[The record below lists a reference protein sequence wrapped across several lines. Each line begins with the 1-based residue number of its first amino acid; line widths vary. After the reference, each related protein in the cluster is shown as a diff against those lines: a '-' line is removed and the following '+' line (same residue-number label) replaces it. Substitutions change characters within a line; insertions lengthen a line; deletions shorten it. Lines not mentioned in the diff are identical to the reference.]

1 MAAKNKTDAV
11 FFCGNCGYESKKWMG
26 QCPACRE
33 WGTFSEEPVMRA
45 ASASQTS
52 HRGTSARIKPVSI
65 NDITADED
73 ERIDTGFA
81 EFQRVLGGG
90 IVPGSLVLI
99 GGDPGIGKSTLLLQ
113 TAGNVAAAGLP
124 VIYISGEESLRQ
136 IKLRADRIG
145 RLSDNLRFVSDT
157 DIDRIT
163 DMLEAERPKLCI
175 IDSVQTMHTED
186 AQSVPGSVTQV
197 RECTQRMMICAKEN
211 GIATFLVGHVTKEGT
226 VAGPR
231 VLEHIVDTVIYFESG
246 DQFGYRILRSA
257 KNRFG
262 ATNEV
267 GVFEMSEGGLKEVKN
282 PSEYLL
288 EGRPVN
294 ATGAVV
300 ACLIEGSRAML
311 MEVQGLVAETQFN
324 LARRQANGMDYN
336 RLSMLIAVLSKR
348 AGLNLNNLD
357 AYVNIAGGLR
367 VTQPAVDL
375 AVCAALISAFKN
387 IAIPGD
393 TVIFGEVGLSGEV
406 RAVPQAQD
414 RVKEAVKLGF
424 GRVIMPEI
432 NVRSIKKQKGSSD
445 TAEIEIVGIKYVS
458 ELFAVLKNN

>member
-1 MAAKNKTDAV
+1 
-11 FFCGNCGYESKKWMG
+11 MG
-26 QCPACRE
+26 QCPACKS
-33 WGTFSEEPVMRA
+33 WGTFSEEPVTKSMSSSRE
-45 ASASQTS
+45 ASGKNGRRS
-52 HRGTSARIKPVSI
+52 IKPVPISEI
-65 NDITADED
+65 SADVE
-73 ERIDTGFA
+73 ERIPTGFG
-81 EFQRVLGGG
+81 EFERVLGGG

-113 TAGNVAAAGLP
+113 AAANVAASGKH

-145 RLSDNLRFVSDT
+145 HITDELTFAADT
-157 DIDRIT
+157 DIDSIIE
-163 DMLEAERPKLCI
+163 MLEAEKPDLCV

-197 RECTQRMMICAKEN
+197 RECTQRMMICAKTN
-211 GIATFLVGHVTKEGT
+211 GIAAFLVGHVTKEGT

-267 GVFEMSEGGLKEVKN
+267 GVFEMGEEGLKEVKN

-294 ATGAVV
+294 ATGAAVT
-300 ACLIEGSRAML
+300 CLAEGSRAL
-311 MEVQGLVAETQFN
+311 LLEVQGLVAETQFN

-348 AGLNLNNLD
+348 AGLNLANMD
-357 AYVNIAGGLR
+357 AYINIAGGIR
-367 VTQPAVDL
+367 VTEPSVDL

-387 IAIPGD
+387 KAIPGD

-406 RAVPQAQD
+406 RAVPQAYD
-414 RVKEAVKLGF
+414 RVREAVKLGF
-424 GRVIMPEI
+424 SRVIMPEI
-432 NVRSIKKQKGSSD
+432 NIKGLKRSGKDVSSLNAD
-445 TAEIEIVGIKYVS
+445 VIGVKFIS
-458 ELFAVLKNN
+458 ELFAVL

>member
-1 MAAKNKTDAV
+1 MAAKNKQDTV
-11 FFCGNCGYESKKWMG
+11 FLCTSCGYESKKWLG

-33 WGTFSEEPVMRA
+33 WGTFSEEAVMKPA
-45 ASASQTS
+45 SSASSGRQ
-52 HRGTSARIKPVSI
+52 RGTAGGIKPVPIS
-65 NDITADED
+65 DISANEE
-73 ERIDTGFA
+73 ERIATGFA
-81 EFQRVLGGG
+81 EFERVLGGG

-113 TAGNVAAAGLP
+113 TAANVAASGKN

-136 IKLRADRIG
+136 IRLRADRIG
-145 RLSDNLRFVSDT
+145 EISDALRFVSDT
-157 DIDRIT
+157 DIDSIT
-163 DMLEAERPKLCI
+163 DMLGRERPDLCI
-175 IDSVQTMHTED
+175 IDSVQTMHTEES
-186 AQSVPGSVTQV
+186 QSVPGSVTQV
-197 RECTQRMMICAKEN
+197 RECTQRIMICAKTN
-211 GIATFLVGHVTKEGT
+211 NIAAFLVGHVTKEGT

-267 GVFEMSEGGLKEVKN
+267 GVFEMSETGLKEVLN

-294 ATGAVV
+294 ATGAAVT
-300 ACLIEGSRAML
+300 CLIEGSRAML
-311 MEVQGLVAETQFN
+311 LEVQGLVAETQFN
-324 LARRQANGMDYN
+324 LPRRQANGMDYN

-348 AGLNLNNLD
+348 ARLDLNNLD

-367 VTQPAVDL
+367 VTQPAADL

-387 IAIPGD
+387 TVIPGD
-393 TVIFGEVGLSGEV
+393 TVIFGEIGLSGEV
-406 RAVPQAQD
+406 RAVPQAME
-414 RVKEAVKLGF
+414 RVREASKLGF
-424 GRVIMPEI
+424 KRVIMPEI
-432 NVRSIKKQKGSSD
+432 SIAALRRSG
-445 TAEIEIVGIKYVS
+445 TEIDRLGAEIVGVRYLN
-458 ELFAVLKNN
+458 ELFALL

>member
-1 MAAKNKTDAV
+1 
-11 FFCGNCGYESKKWMG
+11 MG
-26 QCPACRE
+26 QCPACKS
-33 WGTFSEEPVMRA
+33 WGTFSEEPVTKSVSSSRE
-45 ASASQTS
+45 ASGKNGRRS
-52 HRGTSARIKPVSI
+52 IKPVPISKI
-65 NDITADED
+65 SADVE
-73 ERIDTGFA
+73 ERIPTGFG
-81 EFQRVLGGG
+81 EFERVLGGG

-113 TAGNVAAAGLP
+113 AAANVAALGKH

-145 RLSDNLRFVSDT
+145 HITDKLTFAADT
-157 DIDRIT
+157 DIDSIIE
-163 DMLEAERPKLCI
+163 MLEAEKPDLCV

-197 RECTQRMMICAKEN
+197 RECTQRMMICAKTN
-211 GIATFLVGHVTKEGT
+211 GIAAFLVGHVTKEGT

-267 GVFEMSEGGLKEVKN
+267 GVFEMGEEGLKEVKN

-294 ATGAVV
+294 ATGAAVT
-300 ACLIEGSRAML
+300 CLAEGSRAL
-311 MEVQGLVAETQFN
+311 LLEVQGLVAETQFN

-348 AGLNLNNLD
+348 AGLNLANMD
-357 AYVNIAGGLR
+357 AYINIAGGIR
-367 VTQPAVDL
+367 VTEPSVDL

-387 IAIPGD
+387 KAIPGD

-406 RAVPQAQD
+406 RAVPQAYD
-414 RVKEAVKLGF
+414 RVREAVKLGF
-424 GRVIMPEI
+424 SRVIMPEI
-432 NVRSIKKQKGSSD
+432 NIKGLKRSGKDVSSLNAD
-445 TAEIEIVGIKYVS
+445 VIGVKFIS
-458 ELFAVLKNN
+458 ELFAVL

>member
-1 MAAKNKTDAV
+1 
-11 FFCGNCGYESKKWMG
+11 MG
-26 QCPACRE
+26 QCPACKS
-33 WGTFSEEPVMRA
+33 WGTFSEEPVTKSVSSSRE
-45 ASASQTS
+45 ASGKNGRRS
-52 HRGTSARIKPVSI
+52 IKPVPISEI
-65 NDITADED
+65 SADVE
-73 ERIDTGFA
+73 ERIPTGFG
-81 EFQRVLGGG
+81 EFERVLGGG

-113 TAGNVAAAGLP
+113 AAANVAASGKH

-145 RLSDNLRFVSDT
+145 HITDKLTFAADT
-157 DIDRIT
+157 DIDSIIE
-163 DMLEAERPKLCI
+163 MLEAEKPDLCV

-197 RECTQRMMICAKEN
+197 RECTQRMMICAKTN
-211 GIATFLVGHVTKEGT
+211 GIAAFLVGHVTKEGT

-267 GVFEMSEGGLKEVKN
+267 GVFEMGEEGLKEVKN

-294 ATGAVV
+294 ATGAAVT
-300 ACLIEGSRAML
+300 CLAEGSRAL
-311 MEVQGLVAETQFN
+311 LLEVQGLVAETQFN
-324 LARRQANGMDYN
+324 LARRQSNGMDYN

-348 AGLNLNNLD
+348 AGLNLANMD
-357 AYVNIAGGLR
+357 AYINIAGGIR
-367 VTQPAVDL
+367 VTEPSVDL

-387 IAIPGD
+387 KAIPGD

-406 RAVPQAQD
+406 RAVPQAYD
-414 RVKEAVKLGF
+414 RVREAVKLGF
-424 GRVIMPEI
+424 SRVIMPEI
-432 NVRSIKKQKGSSD
+432 NIKGLKRSGKDVSSLNAD
-445 TAEIEIVGIKYVS
+445 VIGVKFIS
-458 ELFAVLKNN
+458 ELFAVL

>member
-1 MAAKNKTDAV
+1 MAAKSKQDAV
-11 FFCGNCGYESKKWMG
+11 FFCNNCGYESKKWMG
-26 QCPACRE
+26 QCPSCKA
-33 WGTFSEEPVMRA
+33 WGAFSEEPVIKNV
-45 ASASQTS
+45 SAS
-52 HRGTSARIKPVSI
+52 GAGSARRSYEQIKPVSI
-65 NDITADED
+65 NEIRADED
-73 ERIDTGFA
+73 ERIDTGFE

-113 TAGNVAAAGLP
+113 TAGNVAASGRS

-136 IKLRADRIG
+136 IKLRANRIG
-145 RLSDNLRFVSDT
+145 RLSDNLKFVSDT

-163 DMLEAERPKLCI
+163 DMLGQEHPDLCI
-175 IDSVQTMHTED
+175 IDSIQTMHTED

-197 RECTQRMMICAKEN
+197 RECTQRLMISAKTN
-211 GIATFLVGHVTKEGT
+211 AIATFLVGHVTKEGT

-267 GVFEMSEGGLKEVKN
+267 GVFEMREEGLREVRN

-294 ATGAVV
+294 ATGAAVT
-300 ACLIEGSRAML
+300 CLIEGSRAML
-311 MEVQGLVAETQFN
+311 LEVQVLVAETQFN

-348 AGLNLNNLD
+348 AGLNLNALD

-387 IAIPGD
+387 KAIPSD

-406 RAVPQAQD
+406 RAVPQAEE
-414 RVKEAVKLGF
+414 RIKEAAKLGF

-432 NVRSIKKQKGSSD
+432 NVNGLKRSGTDAAKLGIQ
-445 TAEIEIVGIKYVS
+445 IEGIRYIG
-458 ELFAVLKNN
+458 ELFAVL

>member
-1 MAAKNKTDAV
+1 
-11 FFCGNCGYESKKWMG
+11 MG
-26 QCPACRE
+26 QCPACKS
-33 WGTFSEEPVMRA
+33 WGTFSEEPVTKSVSSSRE
-45 ASASQTS
+45 ASGKNGRRS
-52 HRGTSARIKPVSI
+52 IKPVPISEI
-65 NDITADED
+65 SADVE
-73 ERIDTGFA
+73 ERIPTGFG
-81 EFQRVLGGG
+81 EFERVLGGG

-113 TAGNVAAAGLP
+113 AAANVAASGKH

-145 RLSDNLRFVSDT
+145 HITDELTFAADT
-157 DIDRIT
+157 DIDSIIE
-163 DMLEAERPKLCI
+163 MLEAEKPDLCV

-197 RECTQRMMICAKEN
+197 RECTQRMMICAKTN
-211 GIATFLVGHVTKEGT
+211 GIAAFLVGHVTKEGT

-267 GVFEMSEGGLKEVKN
+267 GVFEMGEEGLKEVKN

-294 ATGAVV
+294 ATGAAVT
-300 ACLIEGSRAML
+300 CLAEGSRAL
-311 MEVQGLVAETQFN
+311 LLEVQGLVAETQFN

-348 AGLNLNNLD
+348 AGLNLANMD
-357 AYVNIAGGLR
+357 AYINVAGGIR
-367 VTQPAVDL
+367 VTEPSVDL

-387 IAIPGD
+387 KAIPGD

-406 RAVPQAQD
+406 RAVPQAYD
-414 RVKEAVKLGF
+414 RVREAVKLGF
-424 GRVIMPEI
+424 SRVIMPEI
-432 NVRSIKKQKGSSD
+432 NIKGLKRSGKDVSSLNAD
-445 TAEIEIVGIKYVS
+445 VIGVKFIS
-458 ELFAVLKNN
+458 ELFAVL

>member
-1 MAAKNKTDAV
+1 
-11 FFCGNCGYESKKWMG
+11 
-26 QCPACRE
+26 
-33 WGTFSEEPVMRA
+33 MRA
-45 ASASQTS
+45 VSSSRDNTA
-52 HRGTSARIKPVSI
+52 HRGAALKPVPISEI
-65 NDITADED
+65 SADAE
-73 ERIDTGFA
+73 ERIETGFN
-81 EFQRVLGGG
+81 EFERVLGGG

-113 TAGNVAAAGLP
+113 TAAKVAASGSK
-124 VIYISGEESLRQ
+124 VIYVSGEESLRQ
-136 IKLRADRIG
+136 IKLRADRVG
-145 RLSDNLRFVSDT
+145 AMPDNLRFAADT

-163 DMLEAERPKLCI
+163 SMLETEQPKLCI
-175 IDSVQTMHTED
+175 IDSIQTMRTED

-197 RECTQRMMICAKEN
+197 RECTQRMMICAKTN
-211 GIATFLVGHVTKEGT
+211 GIAAFLVGHVTKEGT

-267 GVFEMSEGGLKEVKN
+267 GVFEMSEEGLKEVLN

-294 ATGAVV
+294 ATGAAVT
-300 ACLIEGSRAML
+300 CLIEGSRAML
-311 MEVQGLVAETQFN
+311 LEVQGLVAETQYN

-348 AGLNLNNLD
+348 ARLELNCMD

-387 IAIPGD
+387 TVIPGD

-406 RAVPQAQD
+406 RAVPQAAE
-414 RVKEAVKLGF
+414 RIKEAAKLGF
-424 GRVIMPEI
+424 KRVIMPEI
-432 NVRSIKKQKGSSD
+432 NVSGIRKAGID
-445 TAEIEIVGIKYVS
+445 TSKLGIEIVGVKYIS
-458 ELFAVLKNN
+458 ELFALLG

>member
-1 MAAKNKTDAV
+1 
-11 FFCGNCGYESKKWMG
+11 MG
-26 QCPACRE
+26 QCPACKS
-33 WGTFSEEPVMRA
+33 WGTFSEEPVTKSVSSSRE
-45 ASASQTS
+45 ASGKNGRRS
-52 HRGTSARIKPVSI
+52 IKPVPISEI
-65 NDITADED
+65 SADVE
-73 ERIDTGFA
+73 ERIPTGFG
-81 EFQRVLGGG
+81 EFERVLGGG

-113 TAGNVAAAGLP
+113 AAANVAALGKH

-145 RLSDNLRFVSDT
+145 HITDELTFAADT
-157 DIDRIT
+157 DIDSIIE
-163 DMLEAERPKLCI
+163 MLEAEKPDLCV

-197 RECTQRMMICAKEN
+197 RECTQRMMICAKTN
-211 GIATFLVGHVTKEGT
+211 GIAAFLVGHVTKEGT

-267 GVFEMSEGGLKEVKN
+267 GVFEMGEEGLKEVKN

-294 ATGAVV
+294 ATGAAVT
-300 ACLIEGSRAML
+300 CLAEGSRAL
-311 MEVQGLVAETQFN
+311 LLEVQGLVAETQFN

-348 AGLNLNNLD
+348 AGLNLANMD
-357 AYVNIAGGLR
+357 AYINVAGGIR
-367 VTQPAVDL
+367 VTEPSVDL

-387 IAIPGD
+387 KAIPGD

-406 RAVPQAQD
+406 RAVPQAYD
-414 RVKEAVKLGF
+414 RVREAVKLGF
-424 GRVIMPEI
+424 SRVIMPEI
-432 NVRSIKKQKGSSD
+432 NIKGLKRSGKDVSSLNAD
-445 TAEIEIVGIKYVS
+445 VIGVKFIS
-458 ELFAVLKNN
+458 ELFAVL

>member
-1 MAAKNKTDAV
+1 
-11 FFCGNCGYESKKWMG
+11 MG
-26 QCPACRE
+26 QCPACKS
-33 WGTFSEEPVMRA
+33 WGTFSEEPVTKSMSSSRE
-45 ASASQTS
+45 ASGKNGRRS
-52 HRGTSARIKPVSI
+52 IKPVPISEI
-65 NDITADED
+65 SADVE
-73 ERIDTGFA
+73 ERIPTGFG
-81 EFQRVLGGG
+81 EFERVLGGG

-113 TAGNVAAAGLP
+113 AAANVAASGKH

-145 RLSDNLRFVSDT
+145 HITDELTFAADT
-157 DIDRIT
+157 DIDSIIE
-163 DMLEAERPKLCI
+163 MLEAEKPDLCV

-197 RECTQRMMICAKEN
+197 RECTQRMMICAKTN
-211 GIATFLVGHVTKEGT
+211 GIAAFLVGHVTKEGT

-267 GVFEMSEGGLKEVKN
+267 GVFEMGEEGLKEVKN

-294 ATGAVV
+294 ATGAAVT
-300 ACLIEGSRAML
+300 CLAEGSRAL
-311 MEVQGLVAETQFN
+311 LLEVQGLVAETQFN

-348 AGLNLNNLD
+348 AGLNLANMD
-357 AYVNIAGGLR
+357 AYINVAGGIR
-367 VTQPAVDL
+367 VTEPSVDL

-387 IAIPGD
+387 KAIPGD

-406 RAVPQAQD
+406 RAVPQAYD
-414 RVKEAVKLGF
+414 RVREAVKLGF
-424 GRVIMPEI
+424 SRVIMPEI
-432 NVRSIKKQKGSSD
+432 NIKGLKRSGKDVSSLNAD
-445 TAEIEIVGIKYVS
+445 VIGVKFIS
-458 ELFAVLKNN
+458 ELFAVL

>member
-1 MAAKNKTDAV
+1 MAAKTKQESV
-11 FFCGNCGYESKKWMG
+11 FFCSSCGYESKKWMG
-26 QCPACRE
+26 QCPSCKS
-33 WGTFSEEPVMRA
+33 WGTFSEEPVMKSV
-45 ASASQTS
+45 SASRDAAGG
-52 HRGTSARIKPVSI
+52 RGRRSIKPVPIS
-65 NDITADED
+65 DISAEAE
-73 ERIDTGFA
+73 ERIATGFE
-81 EFQRVLGGG
+81 EFERVLGGG
-90 IVPGSLVLI
+90 IVPGSMVLI

-113 TAGNVAAAGLP
+113 TAANVAAAGRK

-145 RLSDNLRFVSDT
+145 QVSDELRFAAET
-157 DIDRIT
+157 DIDSIIE
-163 DMLEAERPKLCI
+163 MLEAERPDLCV

-197 RECTQRMMICAKEN
+197 RECTQRMMICAKTC
-211 GIATFLVGHVTKEGT
+211 GIAAFLVGHVTKEGT

-267 GVFEMSEGGLKEVKN
+267 GVFEMGEEGLKEVRN

-288 EGRPVN
+288 EGRPLN
-294 ATGAVV
+294 ATGAAVT
-300 ACLIEGSRAML
+300 CLAEGSRAML
-311 MEVQGLVAETQFN
+311 LEVQGLVAETQYN

-336 RLSMLIAVLSKR
+336 RLSMLIAVLAKR
-348 AGLNLNNLD
+348 AGLNLGSMD
-357 AYVNIAGGLR
+357 AYVNIAGGIR
-367 VTQPAVDL
+367 VTEPSADL

-387 IAIPGD
+387 KAIPAD

-406 RAVPQAQD
+406 RAVPQAYE
-414 RVKEAVKLGF
+414 RVREAVKLGF
-424 GRVIMPEI
+424 KHVILPDI
-432 NVRSIKKQKGSSD
+432 NVRGLKKSGKDIEALG
-445 TAEIEIVGIKYVS
+445 AEVSGVRFIS
-458 ELFAVLKNN
+458 ELFAVL

>member
-1 MAAKNKTDAV
+1 MATKAKQESV
-11 FFCGNCGYESKKWMG
+11 FFCNNCGYESRKWMG
-26 QCPACRE
+26 QCPACKS
-33 WGTFSEEPVMRA
+33 WGTFSEEPVTKSMSSSRE
-45 ASASQTS
+45 ASGKNGRRS
-52 HRGTSARIKPVSI
+52 IKPVPISEI
-65 NDITADED
+65 SADVE
-73 ERIDTGFA
+73 ERIPTGFG
-81 EFQRVLGGG
+81 EFERVLGGG

-113 TAGNVAAAGLP
+113 AAANVAASGKH

-145 RLSDNLRFVSDT
+145 HITDELTFAADT
-157 DIDRIT
+157 DIDSIIE
-163 DMLEAERPKLCI
+163 MLEAEKPDLCV

-197 RECTQRMMICAKEN
+197 RECTQRMMICAKTN
-211 GIATFLVGHVTKEGT
+211 GIAAFLVGHVTKEGT

-267 GVFEMSEGGLKEVKN
+267 GVFEMGEEGLKEVKN

-294 ATGAVV
+294 ATGAAVT
-300 ACLIEGSRAML
+300 CLAEGSRAL
-311 MEVQGLVAETQFN
+311 LLEVQGLVAETQFN

-348 AGLNLNNLD
+348 AGLNLANMD
-357 AYVNIAGGLR
+357 AYINVAGGIR
-367 VTQPAVDL
+367 VTEPSVDL

-387 IAIPGD
+387 KAIPGD

-406 RAVPQAQD
+406 RAVPQAYD
-414 RVKEAVKLGF
+414 RVREAVKLGF
-424 GRVIMPEI
+424 SRVIMPEI
-432 NVRSIKKQKGSSD
+432 NIKGLKRSGKDVSSLNAD
-445 TAEIEIVGIKYVS
+445 VIGVKFIS
-458 ELFAVLKNN
+458 ELFAVL

>member
-1 MAAKNKTDAV
+1 
-11 FFCGNCGYESKKWMG
+11 MG
-26 QCPACRE
+26 QCPACKS
-33 WGTFSEEPVMRA
+33 WGTFSEEPVTKSMSSSCE
-45 ASASQTS
+45 ASGKNGRRS
-52 HRGTSARIKPVSI
+52 IKPVPISEI
-65 NDITADED
+65 SADVE
-73 ERIDTGFA
+73 ERIPTGFG
-81 EFQRVLGGG
+81 EFERVLGGG

-113 TAGNVAAAGLP
+113 AAANVAASGKH

-145 RLSDNLRFVSDT
+145 HITDELTFAADT
-157 DIDRIT
+157 DIDSIIE
-163 DMLEAERPKLCI
+163 MLEAEKPDLCV

-197 RECTQRMMICAKEN
+197 RECTQRMMICAKTN
-211 GIATFLVGHVTKEGT
+211 GIAAFLVGHVTKEGT

-267 GVFEMSEGGLKEVKN
+267 GVFEMGEEGLKEVKN

-294 ATGAVV
+294 ATGAAVT
-300 ACLIEGSRAML
+300 CLAEGSRAL
-311 MEVQGLVAETQFN
+311 LLEVQGLVAETQFN

-348 AGLNLNNLD
+348 AGLNLANMD
-357 AYVNIAGGLR
+357 AYINVAGGIR
-367 VTQPAVDL
+367 VTEPSVDL

-387 IAIPGD
+387 KAIPGD

-406 RAVPQAQD
+406 RAVPQAYD
-414 RVKEAVKLGF
+414 RVREAVKLGF
-424 GRVIMPEI
+424 SRVIMPEI
-432 NVRSIKKQKGSSD
+432 NIKGLKRSGKDVSSLNAD
-445 TAEIEIVGIKYVS
+445 VIGVKFIS
-458 ELFAVLKNN
+458 ELFAVL